1 MRHGMDHRK
10 LRRNPSH
17 RKALMRNLMNALVRS
32 ERIVT
37 TVAKAK
43 ELRRLADRLVTL
55 GKRNDTHA
63 RRIAFAMLSDKEN
76 TDKIFAGL
84 AARFLNRHG
93 GYTRIVRTGYRAGDG
108 SDMAILEYLPSE
120 EKKAGAA
127 KGRKKGAAKPGA
139 GGKGAAKKAGQA
151 PAARKKTAGPARK
164 ASDKER
170 TAKEKSAG
178 KKTSAKSSG
187 KDTREDAASQDK
199 RGGVK
204 KTSRK
209 RTVSKPD

>member
-1 MRHGMDHRK
+1 MRHAMDHRK

-43 ELRRLADRLVTL
+43 ELRRLADRLITL
-55 GKRNDTHA
+55 GKRADTHA
-63 RRIAFAMLSDKEN
+63 RRLAFSMLSDKEN
-76 TDKIFAGL
+76 TEKLFAGL
-84 AARFLNRHG
+84 AGRFVNRQG

-127 KGRKKGAAKPGA
+127 KGKKKAAGKGAG
-139 GGKGAAKKAGQA
+139 GGKGAGAKAAGGAKAPAGGKAGAEKPSRGKA
-151 PAARKKTAGPARK
+151 PKAGTAEKGSASRKAGKGAEEKKGSAEKKGGPGKTARKKPAPK
-164 ASDKER
+164 AD
-170 TAKEKSAG
+170 
-178 KKTSAKSSG
+178 
-187 KDTREDAASQDK
+187 
-199 RGGVK
+199 
-204 KTSRK
+204 
-209 RTVSKPD
+209 